1 MPKRTRSRTRS
12 RLQGTRPAT
21 DAAGTRSSRGPAQ
34 RAFGAPRAIGA
45 PSSALERAAAL
56 ERAYV
61 VKDFRRIGVVVAA
74 MLLLLVLSGFGI
86 NLFLR

>member
-12 RLQGTRPAT
+12 RLQSTRPAT
-21 DAAGTRSSRGPAQ
+21 DATGARTSRGPLT
-34 RAFGAPRAIGA
+34 RGVGAPRAVGA
-45 PSSALERAAAL
+45 PSSAMQKAAAL

-61 VKDFRRIGVVVAA
+61 VKDFRRIGIVVAA

>member
-1 MPKRTRSRTRS
+1 MQK
-12 RLQGTRPAT
+12 
-21 DAAGTRSSRGPAQ
+21 
-34 RAFGAPRAIGA
+34 
-45 PSSALERAAAL
+45 AAAL

-61 VKDFRRIGVVVAA
+61 VKDFRRIGIVVAA

>member
-1 MPKRTRSRTRS
+1 VPKRTRSRTRS

-21 DAAGTRSSRGPAQ
+21 DAAGGRASRGPAP
-34 RAFGAPRAIGA
+34 RGFGAPRAVGA
-45 PSSALERAAAL
+45 PSNSLERAAAL

-61 VKDFRRIGVVVAA
+61 VKDFRRIGIVVAA